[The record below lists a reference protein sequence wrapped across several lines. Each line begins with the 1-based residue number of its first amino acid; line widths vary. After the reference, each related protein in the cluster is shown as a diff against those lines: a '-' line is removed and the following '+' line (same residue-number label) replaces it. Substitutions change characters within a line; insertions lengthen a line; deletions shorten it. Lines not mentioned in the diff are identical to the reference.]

1 MQRPDDTSAEKK
13 AGGTG
18 MTGPGDALLRS
29 PALLQAV
36 LDTAPAGVEV
46 VDAAGRVVLAN
57 AAMEEIAGGPVAG
70 TASPPGNGRN
80 FLNLDGSVVPY
91 EDLPLSRALRGG
103 EAVRDREVLVSRPD
117 GTEAVLLA
125 SATPVMDGLGMVVGA
140 VAVFQDVTG
149 RRQAEHALH
158 EAREQLRLAQTVGHV
173 GILSW
178 DPATNTGSLSAELKT
193 YFGLPADYPVS
204 IEHWSKVT
212 PMEDIRGMLD
222 TLERAAAEH
231 RTDVEGQYRVFRP
244 DGDVRWI
251 SARGLISYD
260 TAGKAVRVVGVAI
273 DVTDLRRAQE
283 ALSRLNEEL
292 EARVAEGIAR
302 LDASARSLKDQKELL
317 QAIIDGI
324 PVVVTLWKTP
334 RELIMVNKEFERLS
348 GWSQEEAL
356 HMDIMAASFPDPAY
370 RREIIR
376 RVAQAGP
383 GWGEFQ
389 WTTRSGR
396 VLDILWA
403 ASDLSNGSR
412 VGIGIDVTE
421 RRKMERDLLRLVASI
436 DQAGEGFVLSNSEWV
451 VEYVNPAFEHMTGF
465 TKEKL
470 IGRDIDFFSSL
481 VIGDFDPD
489 IPMKTVARGEIWSG
503 YLKVRKENGEHM
515 YVHLTASP
523 VRGET
528 GEIINYVSVVQDI
541 TNEARLQQMV
551 IQSQKMEAIGS
562 LAGGIAHDLKNIFTP
577 ILINSEVAL
586 EDIGPDSPAR
596 PLLEEILN
604 AARVG
609 GDLVRQIMT
618 FARRTPGRKVPADVI
633 SLVRETLSLLR
644 STIPSTIDIRHRF
657 SAASL
662 EVQADPTQLKQVL
675 MNLGSNAAYAMREHG
690 GLLEVDVACVELDSD
705 EAMRISPDLPPGSY
719 VRIDV
724 CDTGEGMDEE
734 TRQHVFDPFFTTKG
748 HTEGTGLGLAV
759 VQGIV
764 KGHQGAVSVRS
775 RPGEGTT
782 FSVLLPRLERTC
794 PA

>member
-1 MQRPDDTSAEKK
+1 
-13 AGGTG
+13 
-18 MTGPGDALLRS
+18 
-29 PALLQAV
+29 
-36 LDTAPAGVEV
+36 
-46 VDAAGRVVLAN
+46 
-57 AAMEEIAGGPVAG
+57 
-70 TASPPGNGRN
+70 
-80 FLNLDGSVVPY
+80 
-91 EDLPLSRALRGG
+91 
-103 EAVRDREVLVSRPD
+103 
-117 GTEAVLLA
+117 
-125 SATPVMDGLGMVVGA
+125 
-140 VAVFQDVTG
+140 
-149 RRQAEHALH
+149 
-158 EAREQLRLAQTVGHV
+158 
-173 GILSW
+173 
-178 DPATNTGSLSAELKT
+178 
-193 YFGLPADYPVS
+193 
-204 IEHWSKVT
+204 
-212 PMEDIRGMLD
+212 
-222 TLERAAAEH
+222 
-231 RTDVEGQYRVFRP
+231 
-244 DGDVRWI
+244 
-251 SARGLISYD
+251 
-260 TAGKAVRVVGVAI
+260 
-273 DVTDLRRAQE
+273 
-283 ALSRLNEEL
+283 
-292 EARVAEGIAR
+292 
-302 LDASARSLKDQKELL
+302 
-317 QAIIDGI
+317 
-324 PVVVTLWKTP
+324 
-334 RELIMVNKEFERLS
+334 
-348 GWSQEEAL
+348 
-356 HMDIMAASFPDPAY
+356 
-370 RREIIR
+370 
-376 RVAQAGP
+376 
-383 GWGEFQ
+383 
-389 WTTRSGR
+389 
-396 VLDILWA
+396 
-403 ASDLSNGSR
+403 
-412 VGIGIDVTE
+412 
-421 RRKMERDLLRLVASI
+421 
-436 DQAGEGFVLSNSEWV
+436 
-451 VEYVNPAFEHMTGF
+451 
-465 TKEKL
+465 
-470 IGRDIDFFSSL
+470 
-481 VIGDFDPD
+481 
-489 IPMKTVARGEIWSG
+489 
-503 YLKVRKENGEHM
+503 
-515 YVHLTASP
+515 